1 MWSQIGQKVPN
12 SVSKMTLKKKFKKQ
26 KKLKKGEK
34 ILRNKSET
42 NIMDLF
48 SNFSPNQ
55 RPHFQNS
62 FS

>member
-1 MWSQIGQKVPN
+1 
-12 SVSKMTLKKKFKKQ
+12 MTLKKKFKN
-26 KKLKKGEK
+26 KKTKKTKKTEK
-34 ILRNKSET
+34 ILRNESET
-42 NIMDLF
+42 NIMDLL